1 MLYRRNPF
9 KPRKLAYPSYGTKYD
24 IDDITGTKE
33 LQSIPL
39 PNEDIEPLGE
49 TETTGEKRVFSLDN
63 IIKHIPLEEVI
74 LLGLIILL
82 LDESL
87 EDDFLLIILV
97 YLLFTGIELPNWK
110 GKKKLF

>member
-9 KPRKLAYPSYGTKYD
+9 KSRKLAYQNYGTKYE
-24 IDDITGTKE
+24 IDEIMGTKE

-39 PNEDIEPLGE
+39 PNEEIEPLDE
-49 TETTGEKRVFSLDN
+49 TEDTDQKRSFSFQN
-63 IIKHIPLEEVI
+63 IIKYIPFEEII

-82 LDESL
+82 LDESF

-97 YLLFTGIELPNWK
+97 YLLFTGIELPNCK
-110 GKKKLF
+110 EKKKLF